1 METYA
6 YMIMSVIAGLSLL
19 LMPYAIKKIEAF
31 IGFIGSNKNKKIEP

>member
-19 LMPYAIKKIEAF
+19 LMPYAVKKIENF
-31 IGFIGSNKNKKIEP
+31 IDYLKSK